1 MIILQSCEVSIQVLT
16 MSNNTTEIYFQ
27 NWQTPDNFIPRVITT
42 ITLGLVTLIVNVL
55 TLIAILVYEQTRE
68 NYMILIA
75 SLDFSDALVG
85 LSLVLEPVSAFVDYT
100 ECGFDVLV
108 HMTLVNYFGTIVSQ
122 CHTVALSIDRW
133 IAVQHA
139 LNYHSIMS
147 PFRLKLLVATSWIIA
162 SVETL
167 IFSLTSYFGGCFWNF
182 TGLFN
187 VINLLPL
194 VHIVAVL
201 TINVVIYGKL

>member
-1 MIILQSCEVSIQVLT
+1 

-27 NWQTPDNFIPRVITT
+27 NWQTPYNFIPRVITT

-75 SLDFSDALVG
+75 SLNFSDALVG

-108 HMTLVNYFGTIVSQ
+108 HMTFVNYFGTIVSQ
-122 CHTVALSIDRW
+122 CHC
-133 IAVQHA
+133 
-139 LNYHSIMS
+139 
-147 PFRLKLLVATSWIIA
+147 
-162 SVETL
+162 
-167 IFSLTSYFGGCFWNF
+167 G
-182 TGLFN
+182 
-187 VINLLPL
+187 
-194 VHIVAVL
+194 IV
-201 TINVVIYGKL
+201 Y